1 MLFSEYVFLE
11 EAKEASEKE
20 LKAKHQFD
28 EKFKTLNRGNMIFN
42 PHSCYQLLD
51 RHKNMN
57 QRRLQYFIDKVHE
70 LDFKTAQY
78 YLVFSKSLDF
88 GMILNKNASGK
99 IFVVTVLPKGKKFP
113 KPDTELV
120 LVENKNVQII
130 IIEENFE

>member
-28 EKFKTLNRGNMIFN
+28 EKFKTLNRDDMIFN

-130 IIEENFE
+130 IIDENFE

>member
-11 EAKEASEKE
+11 EAKEASENE
-20 LKAKHQFD
+20 LDAKRQFD
-28 EKFKTLNRGNMIFN
+28 EKFKTLNKGDMIFN
-42 PHSCYQLLD
+42 PHSCHQFLD

-57 QRRLQYFIDKVHE
+57 QRRLQYFVDKVHE
-70 LDFKTAQY
+70 LDLKTAQY

-130 IIEENFE
+130 IIDENFE